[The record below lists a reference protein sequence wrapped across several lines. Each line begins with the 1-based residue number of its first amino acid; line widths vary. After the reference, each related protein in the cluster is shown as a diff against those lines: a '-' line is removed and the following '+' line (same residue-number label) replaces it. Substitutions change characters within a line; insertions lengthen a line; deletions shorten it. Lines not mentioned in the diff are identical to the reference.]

1 MKHAANRR
9 IVGAEKGRMRILDG
23 KAIVI
28 TGAGA
33 GLGEAYARHAA
44 RHGARLL
51 LNDVAPAAAEKIA
64 GEIRAD
70 GGEALP
76 FSGDV
81 SSWNYAT
88 ELIAECVSAFGR
100 IDGLVNNA
108 GILRHGRAT
117 EMTEQHLRAMIDVNL
132 VGAAACGAQAIKAM
146 LAQGAPASIV
156 NIASGS
162 QAGDIALGG
171 YGATKAAVAS
181 LTFTWALELRGTK
194 VRVNALSPLAL
205 TAMAQSNMRHLAQQS
220 ASREVVYTT
229 LPAADNNAPAVVFL
243 LSDRSIG
250 INGQVVRIAGDEL
263 SFVTHPLIA
272 EPTLKGE
279 WTDEAIDAAFRDVL
293 AARQQKLG
301 LAYQRPPATGA
312 AWP

>member
-1 MKHAANRR
+1 
-9 IVGAEKGRMRILDG
+9 MRILDG

-33 GLGEAYARHAA
+33 GLGQAYARHAA

-51 LNDVAPAAAEKIA
+51 LNDVAPAAAEEIA
-64 GEIRAD
+64 GEIRTA
-70 GGEALP
+70 GGEAIAFP
-76 FSGDV
+76 GDV
-81 SSWNYAT
+81 SSRRYAD
-88 ELIAECVSAFGR
+88 ELISRCVKAFGR

-117 EMTEQHLRAMIDVNL
+117 EMTEQDLRAMIDVNL
-132 VGAAACGAQAIKAM
+132 IGAAACGGAAISAM
-146 LAQGAPASIV
+146 LAQDAPAAIV

-181 LTFTWALELRGTK
+181 LTYSWALELRDTK
-194 VRVNALSPLAL
+194 IRVNALSPLAM

-220 ASREVVYTT
+220 ASREVAYTT
-229 LPAADNNAPAVVFL
+229 LPAADNNAPALVFL

-250 INGQVVRIAGDEL
+250 INGQILRIAGEEL

-272 EPTLKGE
+272 DPVLKGG
-279 WTDEAIDAAFRDVL
+279 WGDEAIYAAFRETL

-301 LAYQRPPATGA
+301 LAYQRAPSTGA
-312 AWP
+312 VGP